1 MDTSVDTE
9 SKLIK
14 VALLVAIGCLI
25 AVHVLHSLLCHCIAL
40 LHHAATATLLHPQLP
55 LLPLYPIRHW
65 KLKTFLLLQ
74 VAVSVNSPLGCFM
87 LRDDVCPPPSRA
99 CWNTYVKVVNC
110 FLSIYNFP
118 LQKSLPHCL
127 YCCFFF
133 PSSVPLCTMQRVG
146 LWNLF
151 CVFLCLLSWNLLIF
165 LCSATSSSF
174 AQESRQYQ
182 GYKCPS
188 APPHHCTNIT
198 LIETFTPKP
207 TVACEILS
215 QAATEDLAEGIKAGK
230 DKMCCASGKSLQ
242 WL

>member
-25 AVHVLHSLLCHCIAL
+25 AVHVLHSLLCHCMAL

-118 LQKSLPHCL
+118 HQKSLPHCL
-127 YCCFFF
+127 YCCFFPVIRPF
-133 PSSVPLCTMQRVG
+133 MYNAASWIVESLLCFS
-146 LWNLF
+146 LF
-151 CVFLCLLSWNLLIF
+151 AVLKPFDPFMLSHL
-165 LCSATSSSF
+165 
-174 AQESRQYQ
+174 
-182 GYKCPS
+182 
-188 APPHHCTNIT
+188 
-198 LIETFTPKP
+198 
-207 TVACEILS
+207 
-215 QAATEDLAEGIKAGK
+215 
-230 DKMCCASGKSLQ
+230 
-242 WL
+242 